1 MLPYCLRWKFNFDDD
16 IVIVSKVASKRINYV
31 LQEMGAGNISQ
42 EMLKNP
48 QVDEKTKSN
57 VQK

>member
-1 MLPYCLRWKFNFDDD
+1 
-16 IVIVSKVASKRINYV
+16 
-31 LQEMGAGNISQ
+31 MGAGNISQ

-57 VQK
+57 VQKWPFVEDMKRKIVQKISKVVAPRKWG